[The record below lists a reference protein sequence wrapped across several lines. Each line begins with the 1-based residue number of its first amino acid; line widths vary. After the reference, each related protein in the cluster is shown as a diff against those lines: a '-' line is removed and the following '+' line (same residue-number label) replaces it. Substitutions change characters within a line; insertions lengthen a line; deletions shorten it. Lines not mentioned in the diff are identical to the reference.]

1 MIKLGKEC
9 MSKAEI
15 RPEGNKP
22 LAPVSR
28 GMSTKEKFL
37 QEIIS
42 EYTSEHEND
51 EKVKQ
56 PNC

>member
-1 MIKLGKEC
+1 MIKLDKEC

-15 RPEGNKP
+15 RPEGKP

-28 GMSTKEKFL
+28 GMSAKEKFL

-42 EYTSEHEND
+42 EYTSEHKND

>member
-37 QEIIS
+37 
-42 EYTSEHEND
+42 
-51 EKVKQ
+51 
-56 PNC
+56 